1 MKLYEIFLCFL
12 TLIIQVKPIEYCAD
26 LINNT
31 GKNLT
36 LMLYNENGSISQVI
50 PTSFGG
56 YGGIGLGAS
65 AEVSVAIYST
75 DTYGNIED
83 VWLSQPQTTTV
94 NANCTTA
101 LWTYNITNE
110 TEHVPAGLTTI
121 FQNPNLSSSDCR
133 CFFRQW
139 TTFAVCTIAIALYI
153 PLFCD

>member
-36 LMLYNENGSISQVI
+36 LMLYNENGRIFTVI
-50 PTSFGG
+50 PASFGG
-56 YGGIGLGAS
+56 CLGGCLGAG

-83 VWLSQPQTTTV
+83 VWLSQPQKTV
-94 NANCTTA
+94 TANCTVA

-110 TEHVPAGLTTI
+110 TEHVPAGLI
-121 FQNPNLSSSDCR
+121 QNPNLSSSDCR
-133 CFFRQW
+133 CFFLQW

>member
-36 LMLYNENGSISQVI
+36 LMIYNENGRGWRVI
-50 PTSFGG
+50 PEESSGG
-56 YGGIGLGAS
+56 MGYDG
-65 AEVSVAIYST
+65 EFSVAIYST
-75 DTYGNIED
+75 DMYGNIED
-83 VWLSQPQTTTV
+83 VWLSQPQKTV

-121 FQNPNLSSSDCR
+121 FENPNLSSSDCR

>member
-36 LMLYNENGSISQVI
+36 LMLYNENGSISAVI
-50 PTSFGG
+50 PPSSGSCLDSC
-56 YGGIGLGAS
+56 LGAGG
-65 AEVSVAIYST
+65 EVSVAIYST

-83 VWLSQPQTTTV
+83 VWLSQPQKTV
-94 NANCTTA
+94 TANCTVA

-139 TTFAVCTIAIALYI
+139 TTFAVCTTAIAL
-153 PLFCD
+153 LL